1 MLYLGMLSKRSVG
14 DLQSTKQLVMLYV
27 LDNGPY
33 QKVQIIFYLE
43 CTIRCIPICQN
54 RRGCRCL

>member
-33 QKVQIIFYLE
+33 QKVQIIFLPGMHDTLHSDLSE
-43 CTIRCIPICQN
+43 
-54 RRGCRCL
+54 